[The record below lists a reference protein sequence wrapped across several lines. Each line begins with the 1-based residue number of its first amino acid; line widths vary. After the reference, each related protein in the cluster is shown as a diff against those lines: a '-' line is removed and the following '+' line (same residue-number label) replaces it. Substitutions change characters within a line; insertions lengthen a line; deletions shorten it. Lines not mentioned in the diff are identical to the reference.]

1 MEVLSLSGNVCT
13 DKKPAAINWLDG
25 RGKRVVAEAV
35 VPRATVEGTLKT
47 TTAKLVELNKVSEG
61 ERVARCRICIHLTKF
76 TQSLFRENSFTL
88 SSCRAFTIGGP

>member
-47 TTAKLVELNKVSEG
+47 TTAKLVELNKVGEG
-61 ERVARCRICIHLTKF
+61 EGGLPDVAF
-76 TQSLFRENSFTL
+76 
-88 SSCRAFTIGGP
+88 AFI

>member
-35 VPRATVEGTLKT
+35 VPRATVEGLLKT
-47 TTAKLVELNKVSEG
+47 TTQKLVQLNKVRFATCINEMWYITKN
-61 ERVARCRICIHLTKF
+61 ICL
-76 TQSLFRENSFTL
+76 L
-88 SSCRAFTIGGP
+88 SKLSKLIMRTA

>member
-13 DKKPAAINWLDG
+13 DKKPAAVNWLDG

-47 TTAKLVELNKVSEG
+47 TTAKLVELNKVRKGLPDVSFAFIE
-61 ERVARCRICIHLTKF
+61 L
-76 TQSLFRENSFTL
+76 NSRGL
-88 SSCRAFTIGGP
+88 RR